1 MHKFWALFAARNME
15 FYRDRAALSWA
26 FIFPLL
32 IIVGCAL
39 AFSRPDETIIR
50 LGVVGAEQDIAAINL
65 ATQRYVESTSYSDKT
80 RALEQIRHH
89 QIDLLIDIKPES
101 LNYWLNPESAS
112 GLAARELLRATD
124 ADKNLHEQTL
134 SGQAIRYVDWVMPGV
149 LAMNMMFAALFGI
162 GYVIV
167 RYRQNGVLKRFQATP
182 VSSLQFISAQMA
194 SRLVIVVLVNSLIFL
209 GCDYFLDLLM
219 LGSYSLLLLIALIG
233 SLSLLSLG
241 LVIASRTASEELAG
255 GLLNTL
261 TWPMMFF
268 SEIWFSL
275 ENAPHW
281 MQQFANLMPLTHIVN
296 AARAVMIEG
305 ATLSDVNHHLV
316 ALLAITVVMLLL
328 AARLFRWQRD

>member
-1 MHKFWALFAARNME
+1 MDKFWALFKARNME
-15 FYRDRAALSWA
+15 FYRDKAALSWA

-39 AFSRPDETIIR
+39 AFSNPDQTVLR
-50 LGVVGAEQDIAAINL
+50 LGIVGTADNYQDLSL
-65 ATQRYVESTSYSDKT
+65 AQQPYVESTEYQSKP
-80 RALEQIRHH
+80 RALEQIQHH
-89 QIDLLIDIKPES
+89 QIDLLVEREFDG
-101 LNYWLNPESAS
+101 LRYWVNPESSA
-112 GLAARELLRATD
+112 GLAARQLLLSLDSNKQLAE
-124 ADKNLHEQTL
+124 EQLT
-134 SGQAIRYVDWVMPGV
+134 GQAVRYVDWVMPGV

-182 VSSLQFISAQMA
+182 VSALQFIVAQMA
-194 SRLVIVVLVNSLIFL
+194 SRLMIVVVVNSLIFI
-209 GCDYFLDLLM
+209 GCDYFLNLLM
-219 LGSYSLLLLIALIG
+219 LGSYSLLLLIVLAG
-233 SLSLLSLG
+233 SLSLLALG

-275 ENAPHW
+275 ENAPGW
-281 MQQFANLMPLTHIVN
+281 MQGFANLMPLTHVVK

-305 ATLSDVNHHLV
+305 AGLAAIAHHLA
-316 ALLAITVVMLLL
+316 ALLITTALCLLL
-328 AARLFRWQRD
+328 AARLFRWQRE

>member
-50 LGVVGAEQDIAAINL
+50 LGVVGAEQDVAQIRL
-65 ATQRYVESTSYSDKT
+65 ATQRYVEITHYDDKT
-80 RALEQIRHH
+80 RALEQVRHH
-89 QIDLLIDIKPES
+89 QLDLLIAIKPGA

-112 GLAARELLRATD
+112 GLAARELLQAMD
-124 ADKNLHEQTL
+124 ADKNLSEQTL

-328 AARLFRWQRD
+328 AAKLFRWQRD

>member
-1 MHKFWALFAARNME
+1 MHKFWALFTARNME

-50 LGVVGAEQDIAAINL
+50 LGVMGTEKEAAAINL
-65 ATQRYVESTSYSDKT
+65 AGQRYVESTYYSDSK
-80 RALEQIRHH
+80 RAQEQIRHH
-89 QIDLLIDIKPES
+89 QIDLLVELNPEA

-112 GLAARELLRATD
+112 GLAARELLRAMD
-124 ADKNLHEQTL
+124 ADKNLHEQSL
-134 SGQAIRYVDWVMPGV
+134 SGRAIRYVDWVMPGV

-182 VSSLQFISAQMA
+182 VSSLQFIGAQMA

-219 LGSYSLLLLIALIG
+219 LGSYGTLLLIALIG
-233 SLSLLSLG
+233 ALSLLSLG

-268 SEIWFSL
+268 SELWFSL
-275 ENAPHW
+275 ENAPDW
-281 MQQFANLMPLTHIVN
+281 MQQFSNLMPLTHIVK

-305 ATLSDVNHHLV
+305 ASLASVSHHLL
-316 ALLAITVVMLLL
+316 ALLAMTMVMLLL
-328 AARLFRWQRD
+328 AAKLFRWQRD

>member
-1 MHKFWALFAARNME
+1 MVKFWALFAARNME

-39 AFSRPDETIIR
+39 AFSRPDETLIR
-50 LGVVGAEQDIAAINL
+50 LGIIGENSDLKSVNL
-65 ATQRYVESTSYSDKT
+65 AEQRYVELTYFDSTK

-89 QIDLLIDIKPES
+89 QIDLLIEPKSEG

-112 GLAARELLRATD
+112 ALAARELLLALD

-194 SRLVIVVLVNSLIFL
+194 SRLLIVVAVNSLIFI

-219 LGSYSLLLLIALIG
+219 LGSYSTLLLIALIG
-233 SLSLLSLG
+233 AVSLLSLG

-275 ENAPHW
+275 ENAPEW
-281 MQQFANLMPLTHIVN
+281 MQQFAALMPLTHIVQ

-305 ATLSDVNHHLV
+305 ATLAMISHHLM
-316 ALLAITVVMLLL
+316 ALSLMTLMMLLL
-328 AARLFRWQRD
+328 AARLFRWQRE

>member
-26 FIFPLL
+26 FLFPLL

-39 AFSRPDETIIR
+39 AFSRPDETIIH
-50 LGVVGAEQDIAAINL
+50 LGLMGQDGDEATLNL
-65 ATQRYVESTSYSDKT
+65 VSQRYIDTTYYKDSA
-80 RALEQIRHH
+80 RALEQVRHH
-89 QIDLLIDIKPES
+89 QIDLLVDVKADS
-101 LNYWLNPESAS
+101 LHYWLNPESAS
-112 GLAARELLRATD
+112 GLAARELLLAMD
-124 ADKNLHEQTL
+124 ADKTLHEQTL

-209 GCDYFLDLLM
+209 GCDYFLNLLM
-219 LGSYSLLLLIALIG
+219 LGSYAALLLIALCG
-233 SLSLLSLG
+233 ALSLLSLG

-275 ENAPHW
+275 DNAPNW
-281 MQQFANLMPLTHIVN
+281 MQQFANLMPLTHIVK

-305 ATLSDVNHHLV
+305 ATLASVSHHLF
-316 ALLAITVVMLLL
+316 ALLAMTTVMLLL
-328 AARLFRWQRD
+328 AAKLFRWQRD

>member
-1 MHKFWALFAARNME
+1 MRKFWALFTARNME

-39 AFSRPDETIIR
+39 VFSKPDQTLIR
-50 LGVVGAEQDIAAINL
+50 LGLIGEIGGYNEL
-65 ATQRYVESTSYSDKT
+65 ALAQQNYVEVTEYSAPE
-80 RALEQIRHH
+80 RALEQIAHH
-89 QIDLLIDIKPES
+89 QIDLLVKKETPGYR
-101 LNYWLNPESAS
+101 YWVNPESS
-112 GLAARELLRATD
+112 PGLAAQQLLRSLD
-124 ADKNLHEQTL
+124 SDKLLQEEQL
-134 SGQAIRYVDWVMPGV
+134 SGQAVRYVDWVMPGV
-149 LAMNMMFAALFGI
+149 LAMNMMFASLFGI

-182 VSSLQFISAQMA
+182 VSALQFIVAQVT
-194 SRLVIVVLVNSLIFL
+194 SRLMIVVLVNGLIFV
-209 GCDYFLDLLM
+209 GCDYFLNLLM
-219 LGSYSLLLLIALIG
+219 LGDYGLLLLIALVG
-233 SLSLLSLG
+233 ALSLLSLG

-275 ENAPHW
+275 ENAPGW
-281 MQQFANLMPLTHIVN
+281 IQSLANIMPLTHVVN

-305 ATLSDVNHHLV
+305 AGFAAIAHHLI
-316 ALLAITVVMLLL
+316 ALLVTTVLCLLL
-328 AARLFRWQRD
+328 AARLFRWQRE

>member
-39 AFSRPDETIIR
+39 AFSRPDETLVR
-50 LGVVGAEQDIAAINL
+50 LGVIGSEQDIATIRL
-65 ATQRYVESTSYSDKT
+65 AAQRYVESTPYTDDA
-80 RALEQIRHH
+80 RALEQVRHH

-182 VSSLQFISAQMA
+182 VSSLQLISAQMA
-194 SRLVIVVLVNSLIFL
+194 PRLLIVV
-209 GCDYFLDLLM
+209 
-219 LGSYSLLLLIALIG
+219 
-233 SLSLLSLG
+233 
-241 LVIASRTASEELAG
+241 
-255 GLLNTL
+255 
-261 TWPMMFF
+261 
-268 SEIWFSL
+268 
-275 ENAPHW
+275 
-281 MQQFANLMPLTHIVN
+281 
-296 AARAVMIEG
+296 AARSVLCAVVG
-305 ATLSDVNHHLV
+305 SPTLVQVRAKAWVKQQQRHVESRCV
-316 ALLAITVVMLLL
+316 AIAVWHQV
-328 AARLFRWQRD
+328 DCGH

>member
-39 AFSRPDETIIR
+39 AFSRPNETIIQ
-50 LGVVGAEQDIAAINL
+50 LGVMGSEQNIASLNL
-65 ATQRYVESTSYSDKT
+65 AKQRYVESTHYDDKA
-80 RALEQIRHH
+80 RALEQVRHH
-89 QIDLLIDIKPES
+89 QIDLLVDVREGS
-101 LNYWLNPESAS
+101 LNYWLNLESAS
-112 GLAARELLRATD
+112 GIAARELLRSMD
-124 ADKNLHEQTL
+124 ADKTLHEQTL
-134 SGQAIRYVDWVMPGV
+134 SGRAIRYVDWVMPGV

-194 SRLVIVVLVNSLIFL
+194 SRLAIVVLVNSLIFL

-219 LGSYSLLLLIALIG
+219 LGSYSVLLLIALCG
-233 SLSLLSLG
+233 ALSLLSLG

-275 ENAPHW
+275 ENAPAW
-281 MQQFANLMPLTHIVN
+281 MQQFADLMPLTHIVK

-305 ATLSDVNHHLV
+305 ATLASVSHHLF
-316 ALLAITVVMLLL
+316 ALLAMTIVMLLL